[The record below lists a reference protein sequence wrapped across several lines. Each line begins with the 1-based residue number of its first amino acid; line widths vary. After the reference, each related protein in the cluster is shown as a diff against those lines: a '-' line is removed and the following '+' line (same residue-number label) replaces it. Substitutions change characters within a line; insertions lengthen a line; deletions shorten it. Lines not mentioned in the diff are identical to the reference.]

1 MDYKMKPGSKQ
12 KNTKGTFSQKDS
24 KKIESFR
31 KRETGHGKR
40 VVSAKDRGKP
50 GVGSRYSDPTYVSVE
65 KPIKVNKKGYNI

>member
-1 MDYKMKPGSKQ
+1 MNYKMKPGSKQ

-40 VVSAKDRGKP
+40 VVSPNDRGKP
-50 GVGSRYSDPTYVSVE
+50 SVGSRYSDPTYVSVE
-65 KPIKVNKKGYNI
+65 KPIRVNKRGYNI